1 MDQREVSWA
10 TSCQKRDIPGLLD
23 AGKEFRAILDQEDA
37 MVNGRGC
44 KFLDVA
50 IRKVALDDNA
60 GRTGNFPVLTASGR
74 RERNRLY
81 NSVSSR
87 NSCGSEV

>member
-37 MVNGRGC
+37 VVSGYRC

-50 IRKVALDDNA
+50 IREAALTMAMLDEQEIS
-60 GRTGNFPVLTASGR
+60 LSLLH
-74 RERNRLY
+74 REEEKSTLQLRIIPQ
-81 NSVSSR
+81 
-87 NSCGSEV
+87 